1 MQNNFSCEFFDA
13 GAVSPFSGL
22 KRAFDVKLGTFFNVV
37 FNDSNQARREDHHAM
52 PFGLI
57 YPLSVFPGIRLGG
70 RDVNVCYFHTARKR
84 AHFRISAYHVPQD
97 LHYRRLPHQI
107 GDGGIP
113 AELMELPDPEDFQTP
128 EEYRRALLEG
138 MRGDVPDEFEALKKR
153 YFEELV
159 RQ

>member
-1 MQNNFSCEFFDA
+1 MAKAAKSAAIASAPIETPRPEAAPGSSHQRDAANRVAEARDRLQQQAEQMQQAQQQAQGEGEGSENRDKGEEQ
-13 GAVSPFSGL
+13 GSPS
-22 KRAFDVKLGTFFNVV
+22 
-37 FNDSNQARREDHHAM
+37 
-52 PFGLI
+52 
-57 YPLSVFPGIRLGG
+57 
-70 RDVNVCYFHTARKR
+70 
-84 AHFRISAYHVPQD
+84 
-97 LHYRRLPHQI
+97 
-107 GDGGIP
+107 